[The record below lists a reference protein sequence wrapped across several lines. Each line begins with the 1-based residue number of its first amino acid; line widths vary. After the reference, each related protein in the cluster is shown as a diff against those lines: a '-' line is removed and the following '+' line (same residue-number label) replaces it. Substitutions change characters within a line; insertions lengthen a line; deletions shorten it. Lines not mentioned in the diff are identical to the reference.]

1 MMGRGP
7 AASITNATANE
18 RSGLLETPNAAK
30 EEEETVKHRNS
41 SSLLKKI
48 AKARTKVNIPSA
60 IGGFAVGVKFGFV
73 LLLVVLVCLPRERF
87 DSLRTNLGEF
97 LPIRLSERVVAPES
111 SYKRE
116 HGVVA
121 NLGAA
126 KPLAG
131 DWNPNGKSEKREG
144 GARPWKTVD
153 PCSTRVQLRKRRRR
167 YSNRILVLVVSSSW
181 GVSS

>member
-1 MMGRGP
+1 MMMGRGP
-7 AASITNATANE
+7 AASITNAANE

-97 LPIRLSERVVAPES
+97 LPISLSERVVAPES

-131 DWNPNGKSEKREG
+131 DWNPNGKSEKREVKYPRKDLTPKPTKVANREEEERRG
-144 GARPWKTVD
+144 GED
-153 PCSTRVQLRKRRRR
+153 
-167 YSNRILVLVVSSSW
+167 
-181 GVSS
+181 